1 MLRKH
6 SVSALALL
14 LAFAKC
20 APQPRPSVLL
30 TPQTRLGLGEGYGR
44 GIVAATARHMRFELT
59 VPAHVIVLR
68 VTEAGIDQVSPSW
81 GHDPAVASGAHV
93 VTADVPRSGES
104 RVSATPVDLS
114 SISGSL
120 PCVPF
125 LDPNLN
131 AKPDPGCVSRSS
143 PRESPP
149 QPSGRPQQ
157 RLSVDELGYWLL
169 IVSDARTPAEELKIR
184 LREFESDESEDSD
197 DTPLLRIVQQLPGV
211 LVGGRTTNWAA
222 YYVGFAEVR
231 SASH

>member
-14 LAFAKC
+14 LAFAEC

-149 QPSGRPQQ
+149 
-157 RLSVDELGYWLL
+157 
-169 IVSDARTPAEELKIR
+169 

-197 DTPLLRIVQQLPGV
+197 DTPVLRIVQQLPGV